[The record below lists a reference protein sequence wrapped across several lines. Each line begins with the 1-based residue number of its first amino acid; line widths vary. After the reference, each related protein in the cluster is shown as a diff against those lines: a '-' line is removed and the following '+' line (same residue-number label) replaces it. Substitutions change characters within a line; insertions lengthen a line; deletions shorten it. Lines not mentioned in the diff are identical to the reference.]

1 MNKTFLILITLF
13 SITTSLSQDISGTWN
28 GRLGIDQERL
38 NIRFN
43 IQKTTDGYTSTCC
56 NNCLVSSK
64 KVNSISYE
72 NSILKIKFDGLEF
85 QGTYRSDNVIV
96 GELKRAEESFPMEL
110 SFSYSELYE
119 NGEPKKWFEEQP
131 ISVSEGS
138 SKFGNSQKMIS
149 VQQKTYTSK
158 SKTYSGNNLI
168 NYIVSEKMS
177 GVYNTFYG
185 NENFNTTDTIGKYV
199 NGKREGEW
207 KKKYPGS
214 NLVQNALI
222 YQDGKLVSE
231 VQFIYLKEKNLKHKE
246 SFFKDG
252 KIIKYI
258 IYYYTDTTSDKF
270 SKDEVIFNGNL
281 KINNTYSYN
290 GNLSFTYSSSSI
302 TNKKEGF
309 EIDYFDNGNIKY
321 KTLYKDDKQISY
333 EEYFENGIKKIFI
346 DSKITEKYNENG
358 GKIFYL
364 DKINKKGFVI
374 YESGEKWEGDFNKG
388 EKTIGKGTYYY
399 NGGDKYVGAFN
410 SDENIADGTG
420 EYYWQNGS
428 KYIGNF
434 KDGKINGYG
443 KLIYPNG
450 SIAEGLWQNE
460 ELVNDYHKKQIT
472 SSETSGKS
480 VNNSINENS
489 ISPLLLIALKA
500 ADDYI
505 KNPEPFKA
513 SSTSNSNTSKSTASN
528 NNVRGSKPCSYC
540 NKTIKKPYLLDR
552 CKTDWR
558 NETKPG
564 YVKCGSCEGY
574 GFRTTHVGCDCPDGI
589 GYCFKENCS
598 VSSCENGWIG
608 CSSCNRTGQS
618 R

>member
-1 MNKTFLILITLF
+1 MNKTFLILIILF

-28 GRLGIDQERL
+28 GRLGIDQELL

-207 KKKYPGS
+207 EKKYPGS

-505 KNPEPFKA
+505 KNPEPFKT

>member
-505 KNPEPFKA
+505 KNPEPFKT

>member
-13 SITTSLSQDISGTWN
+13 SITTSFSQDISGTWN

-207 KKKYPGS
+207 EKKYPGS

-505 KNPEPFKA
+505 KNPEPFKT